1 MTDEY
6 IELGIEQLDQ
16 NNPEKALQY
25 FQAAYALQPDNDVVL
40 FYLGLTHHRLKHLE
54 EAVHYYRQSLAVEPE
69 SAETWLNLGNCLDEM
84 KQLDDAEEA
93 YRMASILNPEDDEV
107 YIEWGIFYYNQ
118 YRWEEALACFE
129 QAHRLN
135 PNNEGALWQQGD
147 TLIKMEKTEEALEVA
162 ETLTHRNPKN
172 WKAWSNYAWCCLQLG
187 LYEQL
192 ITAARKIIR
201 LCPDNP
207 DGYEMLGDALLET
220 GHPEKALPQY
230 EKVIKLDPDY
240 LSALGSKGY
249 CLLLLERYEE
259 ALRCYEVVTREVDD
273 DHEFWNC
280 MGVTLH
286 HLQRDDEALDCYQKA
301 LDLKPDYLLAL
312 RNMADVYLKYK
323 QCDTAEEL
331 YLKAYRIGNRP
342 ADLFAATLCM
352 YMTHRYE
359 EMVQPL
365 LSLLPVAK
373 EEGLSVAYRLAVA
386 YKNLH
391 QYEEA
396 IRYYKLQMETSQDG
410 SDNSAC
416 WFQLALC
423 EKKLKHLDEAENSM
437 KKALELG
444 LTPIVV
450 VNKIDRDG
458 CNPHGA
464 LDKVFDLFCE
474 LDANE
479 EQLDFDKVF
488 GSGRKGICKAEME
501 DPDGDFSI
509 LMDKIIER
517 IPAPKG
523 DPAAEP
529 LLQIAS
535 LEYSTF
541 LGRLAV
547 GRVQQGVLKPNQT
560 YAQSFTDGTV
570 KTIRPQK
577 ILRYETYAQSFTDG
591 TVKTIRPQK
600 ILRYEGL
607 TPKPVDEAGPGE
619 IVLIAGLDTFDIG
632 DTISAT
638 SNPKHL
644 PRIHIDPPT
653 ISMIFTVNTSPLAG
667 KYGGKFMT
675 GNQLQE
681 RLERAHMADPAL
693 LVEKVDGAST
703 FKVSGRGILHLTIL
717 VENMR
722 RELYEF
728 TIGSPQVIFH
738 NDENGKLLEPVEDFK
753 VEVPNEFSGACIQEI
768 QQRKGEMVNM
778 VTDDNDRVT
787 LEFIVPSRGLI
798 GIRPRLL
805 SLSKGYAVTQSFFKE
820 YQPYKGEIPTRINGV
835 LIAKEPG
842 EAASYALSNLED
854 RGYLVIGPGAE
865 VYPGMIVGEHN
876 RDVDIIVNVTK
887 GKHLTNMRS
896 KSADDMIQLT
906 PYRRMTLTC
915 APSPL
920 TT

>member
-1 MTDEY
+1 MQLRSRAFHVEQAAQQFRLGGVALVREGERAHVDGHENGTGVVVHALDEVAAGDA
-6 IELGIEQLDQ
+6 LGIEVHDEGI
-16 NNPEKALQY
+16 PV
-25 FQAAYALQPDNDVVL
+25 VVL
-40 FYLGLTHHRLKHLE
+40 YLVHGLFLGLHGLDGRTDQKVGKHLE
-54 EAVHYYRQSLAVEPE
+54 AGVAVGVVVLPNEHAAFAVVADYSLFAF
-69 SAETWLNLGNCLDEM
+69 
-84 KQLDDAEEA
+84 
-93 YRMASILNPEDDEV
+93 RRILLVKERLRGLVHFFVVKIV
-107 YIEWGIFYYNQ
+107 YFFCHNVCKYSKKLATFPMFFYFCAQKINK
-118 YRWEEALACFE
+118 
-129 QAHRLN
+129 HRLFMDQTKIRN
-135 PNNEGALWQQGD
+135 VAIIAHVDHGKTTLVDQLLKQCGTFHENEEVNERVMD
-147 TLIKMEKTEEALEVA
+147 SDNLER
-162 ETLTHRNPKN
+162 ERGITILSKN
-172 WKAWSNYAWCCLQLG
+172 TSVMY
-187 LYEQL
+187 
-192 ITAARKIIR
+192 
-201 LCPDNP
+201 
-207 DGYEMLGDALLET
+207 
-220 GHPEKALPQY
+220 
-230 EKVIKLDPDY
+230 
-240 LSALGSKGY
+240 KGY
-249 CLLLLERYEE
+249 RVNIVDTPGHADFGGQVERVLGTVDGVLL
-259 ALRCYEVVTREVDD
+259 VVDAFEGPMAQTR
-273 DHEFWNC
+273 F
-280 MGVTLH
+280 VT
-286 HLQRDDEALDCYQKA
+286 Q
-301 LDLKPDYLLAL
+301 
-312 RNMADVYLKYK
+312 
-323 QCDTAEEL
+323 
-331 YLKAYRIGNRP
+331 
-342 ADLFAATLCM
+342 
-352 YMTHRYE
+352 
-359 EMVQPL
+359 
-365 LSLLPVAK
+365 
-373 EEGLSVAYRLAVA
+373 
-386 YKNLH
+386 
-391 QYEEA
+391 
-396 IRYYKLQMETSQDG
+396 
-410 SDNSAC
+410 
-416 WFQLALC
+416 
-423 EKKLKHLDEAENSM
+423 
-437 KKALELG
+437 KALELG

-474 LDANE
+474 LNATE
-479 EQLDFDKVF
+479 EQLDFGYVY
-488 GSGRKGICKAEME
+488 GSGRKGICKAEVE

-547 GRVQQGVLKPNQT
+547 GRVQQGTFKPNQT
-560 YAQSFTDGTV
+560 YAQ
-570 KTIRPQK
+570 
-577 ILRYETYAQSFTDG
+577 AFTDG

-607 TPKPVDEAGPGE
+607 TPKPVEEAGPGE
-619 IVLIAGLDTFDIG
+619 IILIAGLDTFDIG

-638 SNPKHL
+638 NNPVHL

-653 ISMIFTVNTSPLAG
+653 ISMVFTVNTSPLAG

-728 TIGSPQVIFH
+728 TIGSPQVIFQT
-738 NDENGKLLEPVEDFK
+738 DDNGKLLEPVEDFK

-778 VTDDNDRVT
+778 TTDENDRVS

-798 GIRPRLL
+798 GIRPKLL

-854 RGYLVIGPGAE
+854 RGYLIIGPGAE

-876 RDVDIIVNVTK
+876 RDVDITVNVTK

-906 PYRRMTLTC
+906 PYRRMTLEECVTFINEDEC
-915 APSPL
+915 IEVTPEILRLRKTELDPIKRKQMSKKPAEDDD
-920 TT
+920 

>member
-1 MTDEY
+1 MQLRSRAFHVEQAAQQFRLGGVALVREGERAHVDGHENGTGVVVHALDEVAAGDA
-6 IELGIEQLDQ
+6 LGIEVHDEGI
-16 NNPEKALQY
+16 PV
-25 FQAAYALQPDNDVVL
+25 VVL
-40 FYLGLTHHRLKHLE
+40 YLVHGLFLGLHGLDGRTDQKVGKHLE
-54 EAVHYYRQSLAVEPE
+54 AGVAVGVVVLPNEHAAFAVVADYSLFAF
-69 SAETWLNLGNCLDEM
+69 
-84 KQLDDAEEA
+84 
-93 YRMASILNPEDDEV
+93 RRILFVKERLRGLVHFFVVKIV
-107 YIEWGIFYYNQ
+107 YFFCHNVCKYSKKLATFPMFFYFCAQKINK
-118 YRWEEALACFE
+118 
-129 QAHRLN
+129 HRLFMDQTKIRN
-135 PNNEGALWQQGD
+135 VAIIAHVDHGKTTLVDQLLKQCGTFHENEEVNERVMD
-147 TLIKMEKTEEALEVA
+147 SDNLER
-162 ETLTHRNPKN
+162 ERGITILSKN
-172 WKAWSNYAWCCLQLG
+172 TSVMY
-187 LYEQL
+187 
-192 ITAARKIIR
+192 
-201 LCPDNP
+201 
-207 DGYEMLGDALLET
+207 
-220 GHPEKALPQY
+220 
-230 EKVIKLDPDY
+230 
-240 LSALGSKGY
+240 KGY
-249 CLLLLERYEE
+249 RVNIVDTPGHADFGGQVERVLGTVDGVLL
-259 ALRCYEVVTREVDD
+259 VVDAFEGPMAQTR
-273 DHEFWNC
+273 F
-280 MGVTLH
+280 VT
-286 HLQRDDEALDCYQKA
+286 Q
-301 LDLKPDYLLAL
+301 
-312 RNMADVYLKYK
+312 
-323 QCDTAEEL
+323 
-331 YLKAYRIGNRP
+331 
-342 ADLFAATLCM
+342 
-352 YMTHRYE
+352 
-359 EMVQPL
+359 
-365 LSLLPVAK
+365 
-373 EEGLSVAYRLAVA
+373 
-386 YKNLH
+386 
-391 QYEEA
+391 
-396 IRYYKLQMETSQDG
+396 
-410 SDNSAC
+410 
-416 WFQLALC
+416 
-423 EKKLKHLDEAENSM
+423 
-437 KKALELG
+437 KALELG

-474 LDANE
+474 LNATE
-479 EQLDFDKVF
+479 EQLDFGYVY
-488 GSGRKGICKAEME
+488 GSGRKGICKAEVE

-547 GRVQQGVLKPNQT
+547 GRVQQGTFKPNQT
-560 YAQSFTDGTV
+560 YAQ
-570 KTIRPQK
+570 
-577 ILRYETYAQSFTDG
+577 AFTDG

-619 IVLIAGLDTFDIG
+619 IILIAGLDTFDIG

-638 SNPKHL
+638 NNPVHL

-653 ISMIFTVNTSPLAG
+653 ISMVFTVNTSPLAG

-728 TIGSPQVIFH
+728 TIGSPQVIFQT
-738 NDENGKLLEPVEDFK
+738 DDNGKLLEPVEDFK

-778 VTDDNDRVT
+778 TTDENDRVS

-798 GIRPRLL
+798 GIRPKLL

-854 RGYLVIGPGAE
+854 RGYLIIGPGAE

-876 RDVDIIVNVTK
+876 RDVDITVNVTK

-906 PYRRMTLTC
+906 PYRRMTLEECVTFINEDEC
-915 APSPL
+915 IEVTPEILRLRKTELDPIKRKQMSKKPAEDDD
-920 TT
+920 

>member
-1 MTDEY
+1 MQLRSRAFHVEQAAQQFRLGGVALVREGERAHVDGHEDGTGVVVHALDEVAAGDA
-6 IELGIEQLDQ
+6 LGIEVHDEGIPVVILYLVHGLFLGLHGLDGRTDQ
-16 NNPEKALQY
+16 KVGKNLEAGV
-25 FQAAYALQPDNDVVL
+25 AVGVVVL
-40 FYLGLTHHRLKHLE
+40 PNEHAAFAVVADYSLFAFRRILLVKERLRGLVHFFVVKIVYFFCHNVCKYSKKLATFPMFFYFCAQKINKHRLFMDQTKIRNVAIIAHVDHGKTTLVDQLLKQCGTFHENEEVNERVMDSDNLE
-54 EAVHYYRQSLAVEPE
+54 RERGI
-69 SAETWLNLGNCLDEM
+69 T
-84 KQLDDAEEA
+84 
-93 YRMASILNPEDDEV
+93 ILS
-107 YIEWGIFYYNQ
+107 
-118 YRWEEALACFE
+118 
-129 QAHRLN
+129 
-135 PNNEGALWQQGD
+135 
-147 TLIKMEKTEEALEVA
+147 
-162 ETLTHRNPKN
+162 KN
-172 WKAWSNYAWCCLQLG
+172 TSVMY
-187 LYEQL
+187 
-192 ITAARKIIR
+192 
-201 LCPDNP
+201 
-207 DGYEMLGDALLET
+207 
-220 GHPEKALPQY
+220 
-230 EKVIKLDPDY
+230 
-240 LSALGSKGY
+240 KGY
-249 CLLLLERYEE
+249 RVNIVDTPGHADFGGQVERVLGTVDGVLL
-259 ALRCYEVVTREVDD
+259 VVDAFEGPMAQTR
-273 DHEFWNC
+273 F
-280 MGVTLH
+280 VT
-286 HLQRDDEALDCYQKA
+286 Q
-301 LDLKPDYLLAL
+301 
-312 RNMADVYLKYK
+312 
-323 QCDTAEEL
+323 
-331 YLKAYRIGNRP
+331 
-342 ADLFAATLCM
+342 
-352 YMTHRYE
+352 
-359 EMVQPL
+359 
-365 LSLLPVAK
+365 
-373 EEGLSVAYRLAVA
+373 
-386 YKNLH
+386 
-391 QYEEA
+391 
-396 IRYYKLQMETSQDG
+396 
-410 SDNSAC
+410 
-416 WFQLALC
+416 
-423 EKKLKHLDEAENSM
+423 
-437 KKALELG
+437 KALELG

-474 LDANE
+474 LNATE
-479 EQLDFDKVF
+479 EQLDFGYVY
-488 GSGRKGICKAEME
+488 GSGRKGICKAEVE

-547 GRVQQGVLKPNQT
+547 GRVQQGTFKPNQT
-560 YAQSFTDGTV
+560 YAQ
-570 KTIRPQK
+570 
-577 ILRYETYAQSFTDG
+577 AFTDG

-607 TPKPVDEAGPGE
+607 TPKPVEEAGPGE
-619 IVLIAGLDTFDIG
+619 IILIAGLDTFDIG

-638 SNPKHL
+638 SNPVHL

-653 ISMIFTVNTSPLAG
+653 ISMVFTVNTSPLAG

-728 TIGSPQVIFH
+728 TIGSPQVIFQT
-738 NDENGKLLEPVEDFK
+738 DDNGKLLEPVEDFK

-778 VTDDNDRVT
+778 TTDDNDRVS

-798 GIRPRLL
+798 GIRPKLL

-854 RGYLVIGPGAE
+854 RGYLIIGPGAE

-876 RDVDIIVNVTK
+876 RDVDITVNVTK

-906 PYRRMTLTC
+906 PYRRMTLEECVTFINEDEC
-915 APSPL
+915 IEVTPEILRLRKTELDPIKRKQMSKKPAEDDD
-920 TT
+920 

>member
-1 MTDEY
+1 MDQSKIRNVAIIAHVDHGKTTLVDQLLKQCGTFHEG
-6 IELGIEQLDQ
+6 EEVNERVMDSDNLERERGI
-16 NNPEKALQY
+16 
-25 FQAAYALQPDNDVVL
+25 
-40 FYLGLTHHRLKHLE
+40 T
-54 EAVHYYRQSLAVEPE
+54 
-69 SAETWLNLGNCLDEM
+69 
-84 KQLDDAEEA
+84 
-93 YRMASILNPEDDEV
+93 ILS
-107 YIEWGIFYYNQ
+107 
-118 YRWEEALACFE
+118 
-129 QAHRLN
+129 
-135 PNNEGALWQQGD
+135 
-147 TLIKMEKTEEALEVA
+147 
-162 ETLTHRNPKN
+162 KN
-172 WKAWSNYAWCCLQLG
+172 TSVMY
-187 LYEQL
+187 
-192 ITAARKIIR
+192 
-201 LCPDNP
+201 
-207 DGYEMLGDALLET
+207 
-220 GHPEKALPQY
+220 
-230 EKVIKLDPDY
+230 
-240 LSALGSKGY
+240 KGY
-249 CLLLLERYEE
+249 RVNIVDTPGHADFGGQVERVLGTVDGVLL
-259 ALRCYEVVTREVDD
+259 VVDAFEGPMAQTR
-273 DHEFWNC
+273 F
-280 MGVTLH
+280 VT
-286 HLQRDDEALDCYQKA
+286 Q
-301 LDLKPDYLLAL
+301 
-312 RNMADVYLKYK
+312 
-323 QCDTAEEL
+323 
-331 YLKAYRIGNRP
+331 
-342 ADLFAATLCM
+342 
-352 YMTHRYE
+352 
-359 EMVQPL
+359 
-365 LSLLPVAK
+365 
-373 EEGLSVAYRLAVA
+373 
-386 YKNLH
+386 
-391 QYEEA
+391 
-396 IRYYKLQMETSQDG
+396 
-410 SDNSAC
+410 
-416 WFQLALC
+416 
-423 EKKLKHLDEAENSM
+423 
-437 KKALELG
+437 KALELG
-444 LTPIVV
+444 LIPIVV

-464 LDKVFDLFCE
+464 L
-474 LDANE
+474 
-479 EQLDFDKVF
+479 DKVF

-560 YAQSFTDGTV
+560 YAQ
-570 KTIRPQK
+570 
-577 ILRYETYAQSFTDG
+577 AFTDG

-753 VEVPNEFSGACIQEI
+753 VEVPSEFSGACIQEI

-778 VTDDNDRVT
+778 VTDDNDRVS

-798 GIRPRLL
+798 GIRPKLL

-876 RDVDIIVNVTK
+876 RDVDITVNVTK

-906 PYRRMTLTC
+906 PYRRMTLEECVTFINEDEC
-915 APSPL
+915 IEVTPEVLRLRKTELDPIRRKQLSKRPAEEE
-920 TT
+920 